1 MWHHHTASS
10 EWIAFC
16 LLQLSLVA
24 SVVILG
30 THLLGIY
37 IIWEVIRVRGMWLH
51 AIYGRPGVT
60 HPPNAVHHVGRGRRF
75 CMPDCSCTYLRGLVS
90 TQLMTDSKFMPV
102 ACETLRF
109 GSQACDWWAGVYI
122 YGIQLAGLRPSP
134 PLYVHDCLIDRVP
147 LSHSVRCPETRRR
160 LDPVATKT

>member
-1 MWHHHTASS
+1 MYICAGTSMWHHHTASS

-90 TQLMTDSKFMPV
+90 TQLMTQSSCQSLVKHCGLGRKR
-102 ACETLRF
+102 AIGGL
-109 GSQACDWWAGVYI
+109 GYI
-122 YGIQLAGLRPSP
+122 YMAFSLQDFVLLPHCMCMI
-134 PLYVHDCLIDRVP
+134 V
-147 LSHSVRCPETRRR
+147 
-160 LDPVATKT
+160 